1 MEWKV
6 LRGRGKRRHQAQAAI
21 GTCEAA
27 SCCCCVVASGSKSS
41 ATTPPSCQDA
51 IAEQCLQGDISMIG
65 GDEDDRE
72 AELLLCS
79 SPRMSACVPWRGKS
93 RSAPANSRARGSNF
107 PRPTPAGP
115 LAAAG
120 RRGVTGRT
128 RGRQSG
134 VCAAL
139 WYVEASSSFVSINDL
154 VVLAFVRN

>member
-27 SCCCCVVASGSKSS
+27 SCCCCVVASG
-41 ATTPPSCQDA
+41 P
-51 IAEQCLQGDISMIG
+51 
-65 GDEDDRE
+65 
-72 AELLLCS
+72 
-79 SPRMSACVPWRGKS
+79 SPRRRLPFLSGYDHWAMPAGRHFNDWRRRPGGGAAAALLVAARVSACVPWRGKS

-128 RGRQSG
+128 QRQRERRCG
-134 VCAAL
+134 LVCGG
-139 WYVEASSSFVSINDL
+139 
-154 VVLAFVRN
+154 

>member
-1 MEWKV
+1 MPA
-6 LRGRGKRRHQAQAAI
+6 GRHFNDWRRRPGGGAAALLV
-21 GTCEAA
+21 AA
-27 SCCCCVVASGSKSS
+27 RV
-41 ATTPPSCQDA
+41 
-51 IAEQCLQGDISMIG
+51 
-65 GDEDDRE
+65 
-72 AELLLCS
+72 
-79 SPRMSACVPWRGKS
+79 SACVPWRGKS

-139 WYVEASSSFVSINDL
+139 WSGLWRLAAALFQLMIWWSWRSCETDVD
-154 VVLAFVRN
+154 VLTDRLPSGRLAALQGIQRTHTLTST